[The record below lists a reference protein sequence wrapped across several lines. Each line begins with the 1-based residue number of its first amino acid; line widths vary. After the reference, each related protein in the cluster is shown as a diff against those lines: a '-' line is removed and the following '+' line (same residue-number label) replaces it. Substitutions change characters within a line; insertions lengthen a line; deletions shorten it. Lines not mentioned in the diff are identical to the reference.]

1 MMVSRALP
9 TIFAA
14 PRLRLF
20 ASGSLAL
27 GGLIMMGMG
36 IYFGFLRP
44 SFLPEDLRF
53 MGASLA
59 QIQSAVPGLLPW
71 LARVFGVLGG
81 YMFATGLLTIYVAAT
96 GFRAARPGATA
107 IVVVSGLASI
117 AWMAIT
123 NFLIGS
129 DFKWLLL
136 LFTLP
141 WVVALMAGV
150 LNGSPLTS
158 RGNRQS

>member
-1 MMVSRALP
+1 MISVNSEDAMR
-9 TIFAA
+9 I
-14 PRLRLF
+14 RLF

-27 GGLIMMGMG
+27 GGLILMGMG

-44 SFLPEDLRF
+44 SLLPEDLRY

-59 QIQSAVPGLLPW
+59 QIKSAVPGLLPW

-81 YMFATGLLTIYVAAT
+81 YIFATGLLTIYVAVT
-96 GFRAARPGATA
+96 GFRAGRPGATA
-107 IVVVSGLASI
+107 IVAVSGLASI

-136 LFTLP
+136 AFTLP
-141 WVVALMAGV
+141 WVIALAAGA
-150 LNGSPLTS
+150 LINSPLI
-158 RGNRQS
+158 RLKEQHP